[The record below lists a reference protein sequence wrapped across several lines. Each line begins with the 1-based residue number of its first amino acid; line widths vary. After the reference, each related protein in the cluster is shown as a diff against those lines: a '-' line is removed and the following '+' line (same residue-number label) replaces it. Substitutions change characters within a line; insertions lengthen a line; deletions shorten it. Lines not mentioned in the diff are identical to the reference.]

1 VGLAFMRGLCAPHG
15 KAPAW
20 AHTAASVQ
28 FTILPLINRWGHDE
42 VHKGHFCLRTNAN
55 DVDINR
61 NWDAHWRPAQDGDP
75 AQTGPGSGPFS
86 EAETVAM
93 RDAMTQAKPHLFVTV
108 HSGAVGMYTPYA
120 HSPKDVLE
128 ATAEEEKQANADAQ
142 RFRAAAGMLRGGKGG
157 DEPDSAE
164 ATAARE
170 RVAKAASR
178 HRRAVAMSSTLK
190 QLASEFGTCPH
201 GSAGHELGYLCP
213 GTCLDYAWDVLDVPL
228 TYAYEVWDL
237 EARGNRGAGPWAGT
251 GRVEDTD
258 ERRMTMFASALLGA
272 EAQRGGPPSDGEEA
286 AGQGG
291 DGVGQARFQTEEE
304 QDGAGGADAW
314 MGTGGGLPDDVGGLV
329 ARAREDGLDGAS
341 DNGRPGA
348 VWGGLAEAGNAAS
361 TQPVLGI
368 LPTATALER
377 AMTGLHP
384 GEYVLPD
391 AVSQSLLQAAAEPA
405 GPEHQAAV
413 AEHSRATSAHGAAR
427 AHLEQLHA
435 RHQQSTAQS
444 AALAQRIS
452 ALQAGINEDRAKEL
466 AAMRASLMPE
476 VAAGMQVDTLAP
488 APMPSPEQLSGV
500 ALLQA
505 GSLAA
510 GGRRRRAFAD
520 ASVALEQAF
529 AADGQEG
536 ATSAEAKTLE
546 DERCIAQ
553 FNPLV
558 KGDFDAVVERWT
570 AVLASTAAQAH
581 RAVSAKSL

>member
-1 VGLAFMRGLCAPHG
+1 MRGLCAPHG

-20 AHTAASVQ
+20 AHPAAGVK

-42 VHKGHFCLRTNAN
+42 VYKGRFCLRTNKN

-61 NWDAHWRPAQDGDP
+61 NWDSHWRPSQEGDP
-75 AQTGPGSGPFS
+75 AQTGPGTGPFS

-93 RDAMTQAKPHLFVTV
+93 RDAMKEAKPHLFVTV

-120 HSPKDVLE
+120 YSTKDVVE
-128 ATAEEEKQANADAQ
+128 ATAEEEKQAASEAQ
-142 RFRAAAGMLRGGKGG
+142 RFRAGGALLRGAKGG
-157 DEPDSAE
+157 EESDSAE
-164 ATAARE
+164 ATAAKE

-178 HRRAVAMSSTLK
+178 HRRAVSMSSTLT
-190 QLASEFGTCPH
+190 QLTSEFGTCPH

-237 EARGNRGAGPWAGT
+237 SARGNKGAGPTASS
-251 GRVEDTD
+251 GRSEDTD
-258 ERRMTMFASALLGA
+258 ERRMDQFASALLGA
-272 EAQRGGPPSDGEEA
+272 EAGRGDDGGDDA
-286 AGQGG
+286 TAQGG
-291 DGVGQARFQTEEE
+291 GDIGQTRFQTEE
-304 QDGAGGADAW
+304 QADGAGGAADAW
-314 MGTGGGLPDDVGGLV
+314 MGTGAGLPDEVGGLV
-329 ARAREDGLDGAS
+329 LPAREDGSDSDS
-341 DNGRPGA
+341 DNGSPGA
-348 VWGGLAEAGNAAS
+348 MWGGLAEAGNAAS
-361 TQPVLGI
+361 TQPVLGM
-368 LPTATALER
+368 LPSATALER

-391 AVSQSLLQAAAEPA
+391 SVSQSLLQREAQPADEEHAAK
-405 GPEHQAAV
+405 V
-413 AEHSRATSAHGAAR
+413 AEHAGVSSAHGAAR
-427 AHLEQLHA
+427 THLQQLHA

-488 APMPSPEQLSGV
+488 APLPSPEQLSGV
-500 ALLQA
+500 ALLQT
-505 GSLAA
+505 GSLAGA
-510 GGRRRRAFAD
+510 GRRRTFATASD
-520 ASVALEQAF
+520 AMAQAF

-558 KGDFDAVVERWT
+558 KGDFDAVLERWT

-581 RAVSAKSL
+581 RAVVAKSL